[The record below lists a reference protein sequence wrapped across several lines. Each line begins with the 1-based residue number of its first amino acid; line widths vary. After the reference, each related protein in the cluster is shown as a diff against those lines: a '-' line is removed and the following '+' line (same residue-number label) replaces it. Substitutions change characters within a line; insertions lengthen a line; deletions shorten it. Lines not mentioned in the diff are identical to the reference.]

1 MTSHSITTIFQGMKS
16 LNNNQIAMLKACISE
31 EERKKARD
39 ISKAQGYTFQGWLG
53 QVIKREISKEA
64 SNDD

>member
-1 MTSHSITTIFQGMKS
+1 MKS

-39 ISKAQGYTFQGWLG
+39 FSKAQGYTFQGWLG